1 MATPS
6 PSGRASSRS
15 FVVDHGLVDSLLLL
29 TMKMIDVHMPLG
41 SIDLN
46 STVFLDLIQ
55 LFIDLLKDDSIL
67 TSLQKIK
74 LQQIYEK
81 IEKQF

>member
-1 MATPS
+1 
-6 PSGRASSRS
+6 
-15 FVVDHGLVDSLLLL
+15 
-29 TMKMIDVHMPLG
+29 MKIIDIHLPLG
-41 SIDLN
+41 SIDVN
-46 STVFLDLIQ
+46 SNVFLDLIQ

-81 IEKQF
+81 IEK

>member
-1 MATPS
+1 MKTPS
-6 PSGRASSRS
+6 PSGTARGRS

-29 TMKMIDVHMPLG
+29 TMKIIDIHMPLG
-41 SIDLN
+41 TIDMN

-55 LFIDLLKDDSIL
+55 LFIDLLKEDSIL